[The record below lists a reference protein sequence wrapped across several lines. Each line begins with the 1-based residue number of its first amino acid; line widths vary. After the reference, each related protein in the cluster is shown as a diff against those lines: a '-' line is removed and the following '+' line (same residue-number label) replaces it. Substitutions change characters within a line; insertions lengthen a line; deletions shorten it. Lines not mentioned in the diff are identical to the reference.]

1 LDTVFTVA
9 AVAVLADGAGVEAD
23 EPEPP
28 LLEPPQAATSRPRLA
43 ARRADRRLIVPT
55 SMCLLSFR
63 RGESMGE
70 YPFGL
75 LGRQPPPL
83 TADG

>member
-1 LDTVFTVA
+1 MFSALPATVLDTVFTVA

-28 LLEPPQAATSRPRLA
+28 LLEPPQAATSKPRVA
-43 ARRADRRLIVPT
+43 TRRADRRLNVPT
-55 SMCLLSFR
+55 SMCLLRFR
-63 RGESMGE
+63 PGESLGE

-75 LGRQPPPL
+75 RGR
-83 TADG
+83 